1 MTGDFSQPREILA
14 RMMSRYTGSSIQS
27 KELHVVSAGASGRCL
42 ARATHG
48 PEDAPLMGICWTA
61 ERADNAS
68 FLPAAHGLKKANIR
82 VPDIRAEWDAGQGCG
97 ACLVEDLGEA
107 DLLSLRDAPWRQRR
121 EAYLETFRTL
131 QPLYQLRPDWPLQPP
146 FDAALYR
153 WEQTYFAEH
162 LLGRH
167 LGKNPEDFLCQ
178 EAPLD
183 MANWLAS
190 LPRVPIH
197 RDCQSQNIMLRDG
210 KAWLIDF
217 QGMRYGRSEYDVASL
232 LFDPYMALAEGER
245 KELLGLWSD
254 LTGERPDMSIFSA
267 CALQRLMQALGAFA
281 NIGYNQKKDWYLNLI
296 PTGLKALHE
305 ATALAP
311 VGSLSARVAACLQA
325 VM

>member
-14 RMMSRYTGSSIQS
+14 RMMSHYTGSSIACDDLQ
-27 KELHVVSAGASGRCL
+27 VVSAGASGRCL
-42 ARATHG
+42 AKANRRPEAAT
-48 PEDAPLMGICWTA
+48 LIGICWTA

-68 FLPAAHGLKKANIR
+68 FLPAAHGLKKAGIR
-82 VPDIRAEWDAGQGCG
+82 VPAIWAEWDAGQGCG
-97 ACLVEDLGEA
+97 ACLAENLGET
-107 DLLSLRDAPWRQRR
+107 DLLSLREAPWKQKK
-121 EAYLETFRTL
+121 EAYLETFQTL
-131 QPLYQLRPDWPLQPP
+131 LPLYRLRPDWPLQAP
-146 FDAALYR
+146 FDASLYR

-167 LGKNPEDFLCQ
+167 LGKNPENFLRR
-178 EAPLD
+178 EALTD
-183 MANWLAS
+183 MANELAA

-217 QGMRYGRSEYDVASL
+217 QGMRYGRSEYDIASL
-232 LFDPYMALAEGER
+232 LFDPYMALSAEER
-245 KELLGLWSD
+245 AELLKLWSE
-254 LTGERPDMSIFSA
+254 LSGEAPDMAIFSA

-296 PTGLKALHE
+296 PTGLKALQE
-305 ATALAP
+305 AATLAP
-311 VGSLSARVAACLQA
+311 VGSLPARVAACLQA